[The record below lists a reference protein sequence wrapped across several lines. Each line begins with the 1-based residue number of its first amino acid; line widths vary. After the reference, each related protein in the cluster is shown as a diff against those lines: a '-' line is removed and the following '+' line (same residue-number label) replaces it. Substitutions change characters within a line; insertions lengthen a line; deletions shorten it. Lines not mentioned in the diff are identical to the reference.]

1 MPKFGFKYIRIQN
14 GMGEGKISNIDSYFR
29 EFSLSCFMQLQSIF
43 SIKFKHSN
51 KFFPKSIFATKFLCG
66 IEFGNLLFGGVYK
79 CL

>member
-1 MPKFGFKYIRIQN
+1 MAW
-14 GMGEGKISNIDSYFR
+14 GK
-29 EFSLSCFMQLQSIF
+29 EKSLILIHITGNFPCHVSCNFNSIF

-51 KFFPKSIFATKFLCG
+51 KFFPKFIFATKFPCG